1 MHSLRGNTLQQSKS
15 LEENNSILHMQ
26 VSQKGFPKKKKKKE
40 ERERKK
46 EEKGRGH
53 VVCPTMLQLN
63 NIINTHIIVLNALLT
78 GLGLG
83 YDYFQILGLGLP
95 PLEMC
100 AKNTLI
106 SEFYF
111 CLDILSY
118 DLWGTNYYYYYYYYF
133 RPCFAKA
140 NTTLHFSLMM
150 SRGE

>member
-1 MHSLRGNTLQQSKS
+1 
-15 LEENNSILHMQ
+15 MQ
-26 VSQKGFPKKKKKKE
+26 VSQKGFPKKKEKKGR
-40 ERERKK
+40 EREK
-46 EEKGRGH
+46 ERGKGGH

-100 AKNTLI
+100 AKTTLI

-118 DLWGTNYYYYYYYYF
+118 DLRGTNNNNNYYYYSF
-133 RPCFAKA
+133 RPCFTKA

-150 SRGE
+150 SRGK